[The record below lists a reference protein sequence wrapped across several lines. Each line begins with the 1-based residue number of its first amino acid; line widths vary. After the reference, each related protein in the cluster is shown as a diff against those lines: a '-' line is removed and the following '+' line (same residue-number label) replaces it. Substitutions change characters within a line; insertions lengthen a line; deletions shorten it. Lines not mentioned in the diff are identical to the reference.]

1 MPASMKVEAGSV
13 VTLTYDILDEAG
25 EIIESSDLS
34 GPVSFLV
41 GKGAIIKGLD
51 KQVTGMEKGQEKSFD
66 LPPEEA
72 FGRPEDAP
80 TRDVPRT
87 DFPKEAKLAKGERFE
102 AGVGAGQK
110 ILLEVVESSDAK
122 VTVRMLH
129 PLAGQKI
136 SMNIKVVSV
145 RAATAAEQEAGRAI
159 SAPPP
164 PPPPPKKK

>member
-1 MPASMKVEAGSV
+1 MKVEAGSV
-13 VTLTYDILDEAG
+13 VTITYDILDEKG

-34 GPVSFLV
+34 GPISFLV

-80 TRDVPRT
+80 TREFART
-87 DFPKEAKLAKGERFE
+87 EFPADAKLVKGERFE
-102 AGVGAGQK
+102 AGMGGGAK
-110 ILLEVVESSDAK
+110 AVLEVVDGNDES
-122 VTVRMLH
+122 VTVRVMH

-136 SMNIKVVSV
+136 SMTINVVGV

>member
-13 VTLTYDILDEAG
+13 VTITYDILDGEG

-51 KQVTGMEKGQEKSFD
+51 AKVIGMAKDEEKSFD

-72 FGRPEDAP
+72 FGNPEDGP
-80 TRDVPRT
+80 TSELPRGS
-87 DFPKEAKLAKGERFE
+87 FPADASFEKGQRFE
-102 AGVGAGQK
+102 AGMGGGGQK
-110 ILLEVVESSDAK
+110 VLLEVVDSNDEK
-122 VTVRMLH
+122 VTVRMIH
-129 PLAGQKI
+129 PLAGQTI
-136 SMNIKVVSV
+136 SMTIKVVGV
-145 RAATAAEQEAGRAI
+145 RAATAAEKEAGKAMT
-159 SAPPP
+159 AP

>member
-1 MPASMKVEAGSV
+1 MKVEAGSV
-13 VTLTYDILDEAG
+13 VTITYDILDERG

-51 KQVTGMEKGQEKSFD
+51 EQVTGMAKGEEKSFE
-66 LPPEEA
+66 LPPEQA
-72 FGRPEDAP
+72 FGRVEDAP
-80 TRDVPRT
+80 TRTVPR
-87 DFPKEAKLAKGERFE
+87 DSFPKEATLAPGERFE
-102 AGVGAGQK
+102 AGMGGGGQT
-110 ILLEVVESSDAK
+110 IQLEVVEATDDE

-129 PLAGQKI
+129 PLAGQTI
-136 SMNIKVVSV
+136 SMTVQVVSV

-164 PPPPPKKK
+164 PPPPAKKK